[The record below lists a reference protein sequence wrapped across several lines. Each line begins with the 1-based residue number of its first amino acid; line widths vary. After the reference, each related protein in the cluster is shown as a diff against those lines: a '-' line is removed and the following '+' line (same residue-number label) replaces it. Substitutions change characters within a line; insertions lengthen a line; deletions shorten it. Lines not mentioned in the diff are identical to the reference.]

1 MAHERAGG
9 QITTR
14 TKVRTPFPEM
24 GNLTVDGY
32 QVPRDWFRKKSG
44 SKYFPGGVNMYTMRI
59 DEYEVCMSFR
69 NIDGMAPAD
78 GADVGFLS
86 HTGTAV
92 FSSLNGIEYSKFW
105 MYNKTYPVGISKTH
119 TKLDDRGTNEFSQ
132 LAIFVAGSTTVV
144 NNGLYSIA
152 AGSEVKI
159 SFYDMK
165 NDRDTFEKL
174 FHKRGFMDG
183 DDYRVV
189 PVIEPYYREDDM
201 VDMLNLHLPLLTG
214 ETSEEEFRVS
224 SGLEEGEWNS
234 RDTFPAIVGRLHE
247 SVVDTM
253 LFGAF
258 AWSMFNHLV
267 ADDPESSNEVTMSNI
282 SEALYRG
289 GDYIDELYRNA
300 DMFKRSLN
308 PRGKDISFIQ
318 KSFGRTIAKMLYS
331 RAPGHNIAETLRIE
345 GEALNP
351 ISYTI
356 SMAQRGVRKSLLHQ
370 RELIMW
376 ERRWVIGTALSSA
389 NPGER
394 LWLKIHRGCY

>member
-32 QVPRDWFRKKSG
+32 QVPRDWFRQKSG
-44 SKYFPGGVNMYTMRI
+44 SRYFPGGVNMYTMRI

-92 FSSLNGIEYSKFW
+92 FSSLNGMEYSKFW

-159 SFYDMK
+159 SFYDIV

-174 FHKRGFMDG
+174 FHKRAYMDG

-214 ETSEEEFRVS
+214 EMSEEAFRVS

-247 SVVDTM
+247 SVISTM
-253 LFGAF
+253 MFGAVAF
-258 AWSMFNHLV
+258 AMYLDTV
-267 ADDPESSNEVTMSNI
+267 ARDPESSTEVKVSDLREYVLDQWNEDNANTFASFQ
-282 SEALYRG
+282 EA
-289 GDYIDELYRNA
+289 
-300 DMFKRSLN
+300 LN
-308 PRGKDISFIQ
+308 PRGEGLSFHK
-318 KSFGRTIAKMLYS
+318 KSFGRSIAKMLYS
-331 RAPGHNIAETLRIE
+331 RAPGHNIASGLPE
-345 GEALNP
+345 GTPGVSL
-351 ISYTI
+351 ISR
-356 SMAQRGVRKSLLHQ
+356 AQRGVRKSLLHQ